1 MREDASGRQAEEKK
15 RRGLAGNVGLHHGLK
30 QMLSN
35 ICRTTRRAARDCLFK
50 SLRYEML
57 FSRSSA
63 LITDQIRQKKHTV
76 VVAGRKSLRNVH
88 GWEDIETRW

>member
-1 MREDASGRQAEEKK
+1 MGEDALGLEAEEKK
-15 RRGLAGNVGLHHGLK
+15 RRGLAGNVGLYHGLK

-50 SLRYEML
+50 CPRYEML

-63 LITDQIRQKKHTV
+63 LKTDQIRQKKHTV
-76 VVAGRKSLRNVH
+76 VVPG
-88 GWEDIETRW
+88 T